1 MNPHPFAYPYFL
13 LKPYMQP
20 SDIFLQHCAVF
31 SNCYQFHVEH
41 SLIVQ
46 IILMDRIR
54 RKRIQILSTP
64 QPNRVLIHKP
74 THIRLIISE
83 EVVMQPRLTV
93 DILVLQSERLVQVLV
108 NPLIFFQMT
117 PAGVVAE
124 P

>member
-1 MNPHPFAYPYFL
+1 
-13 LKPYMQP
+13 MQP

-74 THIRLIISE
+74 TRIRLIISE